1 MYKNNFTRPAEGET
15 PIEIKIFNDFDQSQE
30 DFWQYFTRLTPDRSY
45 QTDIFYFDDSNSELP
60 RKIEELRDMDDS
72 EIMDKIPDGY
82 TVHRSVGYCQ
92 GDIAY
97 VIYKE
102 PESMQMNQCIDSIL
116 WDVPVYIEIRVGNEV
131 LANGD
136 LLEDSYK
143 YSKEEVISHYD
154 DPKVRQFLEEHL
166 PNSQSEIK

>member
-15 PIEIKIFNDFDQSQE
+15 PIEIKIFNDFSQSQE
-30 DFWQYFTRLTPDRSY
+30 DFWQYFKRLTPGRRY
-45 QTDIFYFDDSNSELP
+45 QASIYYFNDFDSELP
-60 RKIEELRDMDDS
+60 PEIEELLDLDDS
-72 EIMDKIPDGY
+72 EIMDKIPAGY

-116 WDVPVYIEIRVGNEV
+116 WDVPVYIEIRVGKEV
-131 LANGD
+131 LTNGD
-136 LLEDSYK
+136 LLNDTYK

-154 DPKVRQFLEEHL
+154 DPKVCQFLEEHL
-166 PNSQSEIK
+166 PNSQSEI

>member
-1 MYKNNFTRPAEGET
+1 MYKNNFTRPAENET
-15 PIEIKIFNDFDQSQE
+15 PIEIEICNFWDKSSQDFE
-30 DFWQYFTRLTPDRSY
+30 DFFTRLTPDRSY

-60 RKIEELRDMDDS
+60 RKIEKLSDLDDS
-72 EIMDKIPDGY
+72 EIMDKIPAGY

-92 GDIAY
+92 GDIVY
-97 VIYKE
+97 VIYKGT
-102 PESMQMNQCIDSIL
+102 ESMQMNQCIDSIL

-131 LANGD
+131 LTNGD

-154 DPKVRQFLEEHL
+154 DPKVRKFLEEHL
-166 PNSQSEIK
+166 PNSQAEI

>member
-15 PIEIKIFNDFDQSQE
+15 PIEIKIFNFWDQSSQ
-30 DFWQYFTRLTPDRSY
+30 DFADFFTRLTPDRSY

-60 RKIEELRDMDDS
+60 RKIEKLSDLDDS
-72 EIMDKIPDGY
+72 EIMDKIPAGY

-92 GDIAY
+92 GDIVY
-97 VIYKE
+97 VIYKGT
-102 PESMQMNQCIDSIL
+102 ESMQMNQCIDSIL

-136 LLEDSYK
+136 LLNDSYK

-166 PNSQSEIK
+166 PNSQSEI

>member
-1 MYKNNFTRPAEGET
+1 MYKNNFTRPAENET
-15 PIEIKIFNDFDQSQE
+15 PIEIEICNFWDKSSQDFE
-30 DFWQYFTRLTPDRSY
+30 DFFTRLTPNRRY
-45 QTDIFYFDDSNSELP
+45 QASIYYFNGSDSEIP
-60 RKIEELRDMDDS
+60 PEIEELRDMDDS
-72 EIMDKIPDGY
+72 EIMDKIPAGY

-92 GDIAY
+92 GDIVY
-97 VIYKE
+97 VIYKGT
-102 PESMQMNQCIDSIL
+102 ESMQMNQCIDSIL

-131 LANGD
+131 LTNGD

-166 PNSQSEIK
+166 PNSQSEI

>member
-1 MYKNNFTRPAEGET
+1 MYKNNFVRPAENET
-15 PIEIKIFNDFDQSQE
+15 PIEIVISNDCDQAAR
-30 DFWQYFTRLTPDRSY
+30 DFMDFFVRLTPNRRY
-45 QTDIFYFDDSNSELP
+45 QANIYYFNDSDSELP
-60 RKIEELRDMDDS
+60 PEIEELREMDDS
-72 EIMDKIPDGY
+72 EIMDKIPEKY
-82 TVHRSVGYCQ
+82 VCHRSVGYSQ

-131 LANGD
+131 LTNGD
-136 LLEDSYK
+136 LLDDTYK

-154 DPKVRQFLEEHL
+154 DPKVCQFLEEHL
-166 PNSQSEIK
+166 PNSQSEI

>member
-1 MYKNNFTRPAEGET
+1 MYKNNFTRPAENET
-15 PIEIKIFNDFDQSQE
+15 PIEIKIFNDFDQSAQ
-30 DFWQYFTRLTPDRSY
+30 DFAEFFTRLTPDRSY

-60 RKIEELRDMDDS
+60 RKIEKLSDLDDS
-72 EIMDKIPDGY
+72 EIMDKIPAGY

-92 GDIAY
+92 GDIVY
-97 VIYKE
+97 VIYKGT
-102 PESMQMNQCIDSIL
+102 ESMQMNQCIDSIL

-131 LANGD
+131 LTNGD

-166 PNSQSEIK
+166 PNSQSEI

>member
-1 MYKNNFTRPAEGET
+1 MYKNNFVRPAENET
-15 PIEIKIFNDFDQSQE
+15 PIEIEICNDFEQSAQ
-30 DFWQYFTRLTPDRSY
+30 DFADFFTRLTPDRSY

-60 RKIEELRDMDDS
+60 RKIEKLSDLDDS
-72 EIMDKIPDGY
+72 EIMDKIPAGY

-92 GDIAY
+92 GDIVY
-97 VIYKE
+97 VIYKGT
-102 PESMQMNQCIDSIL
+102 ESMQMNQCIDSIL

-131 LANGD
+131 LTNGD
-136 LLEDSYK
+136 LLNDSYK

-166 PNSQSEIK
+166 PNSQSEI

>member
-15 PIEIKIFNDFDQSQE
+15 PIEIEIINDFSQNQE
-30 DFWQYFTRLTPDRSY
+30 DFWQYFTRLTPNRRY
-45 QTDIFYFDDSNSELP
+45 QSNIYYYNDDVLELP
-60 RKIEELRDMDDS
+60 PEIKELRDMDDS
-72 EIMDKIPDGY
+72 EIMDKIPAGY

-131 LANGD
+131 LENGD
-136 LLEDSYK
+136 LLNDSYK

>member
-1 MYKNNFTRPAEGET
+1 MYKNNFTRPAENEM
-15 PIEIKIFNDFDQSQE
+15 PIEIEICNFWDQSSQDFE
-30 DFWQYFTRLTPDRSY
+30 DFFTRLTPNRRY
-45 QTDIFYFDDSNSELP
+45 QASIYYFNGSDSEIP
-60 RKIEELRDMDDS
+60 PEIEELRDMDDS
-72 EIMDKIPDGY
+72 EIMDKIPEGY
-82 TVHRSVGYCQ
+82 TVHRSVGYCR

-97 VIYKE
+97 VIYKGT
-102 PESMQMNQCIDSIL
+102 ESMQMNQCIDSIL

-131 LANGD
+131 LTNGD

-166 PNSQSEIK
+166 PNSQAEI

>member
-1 MYKNNFTRPAEGET
+1 MYKNNFTRPAENET
-15 PIEIKIFNDFDQSQE
+15 PIEIKIFNDFRQSQE
-30 DFWQYFTRLTPDRSY
+30 DFWQYFTRLTPNRRY
-45 QTDIFYFDDSNSELP
+45 QASIYYFNDFDSELP
-60 RKIEELRDMDDS
+60 QEIEELLDLDDS
-72 EIMDKIPDGY
+72 EIMDKIPAGY
-82 TVHRSVGYCQ
+82 TVHRSVGYYQ

-131 LANGD
+131 LTNGD

-166 PNSQSEIK
+166 PNSQSEI

>member
-1 MYKNNFTRPAEGET
+1 MYKNNFTRPAENET
-15 PIEIKIFNDFDQSQE
+15 PIEIKIFNDFDQSAQ
-30 DFWQYFTRLTPDRSY
+30 DFAEFFTRLTPDRSY

-60 RKIEELRDMDDS
+60 RKIEKLSDLDDS
-72 EIMDKIPDGY
+72 EIMDKIPAGY

-92 GDIAY
+92 GDIVY
-97 VIYKE
+97 VIYKGT
-102 PESMQMNQCIDSIL
+102 ESMQMNQCIDSIL

-136 LLEDSYK
+136 LHEDSYK

-166 PNSQSEIK
+166 PNSQSEI

>member
-15 PIEIKIFNDFDQSQE
+15 PIEIKIFNDFDQSAQ
-30 DFWQYFTRLTPDRSY
+30 DFAEFFTRLTPDRSY
-45 QTDIFYFDDSNSELP
+45 QTDILYFDDSDSEIP
-60 RKIEELRDMDDS
+60 PEIEELLDLDDS
-72 EIMDKIPDGY
+72 EIMDKIPAGY

-131 LANGD
+131 LTNGD
-136 LLEDSYK
+136 LLNDSYK

-166 PNSQSEIK
+166 PNSQSEI

>member
-15 PIEIKIFNDFDQSQE
+15 PIEIKIFNDFEQSAQ
-30 DFWQYFTRLTPDRSY
+30 DFADFFTRLTPDRSY

-60 RKIEELRDMDDS
+60 RKIEKLSDLDDS
-72 EIMDKIPDGY
+72 EIMDKIPAGY

-92 GDIAY
+92 GDIVY
-97 VIYKE
+97 VIYKGT
-102 PESMQMNQCIDSIL
+102 ESMQMNQCIDSIL

-131 LANGD
+131 LTNGD
-136 LLEDSYK
+136 LLNDTYK

-166 PNSQSEIK
+166 PNSQSEI

>member
-1 MYKNNFTRPAEGET
+1 MYKNNFTRPAENET
-15 PIEIKIFNDFDQSQE
+15 PIEIKIFNFWDQSSQDFE
-30 DFWQYFTRLTPDRSY
+30 DFFTRLTPDRSY
-45 QTDIFYFDDSNSELP
+45 QTDIFYFNGSDSEIP
-60 RKIEELRDMDDS
+60 PEIEELRDMDDS
-72 EIMDKIPDGY
+72 EIMDKIPAGY

-92 GDIAY
+92 GDIVY

-116 WDVPVYIEIRVGNEV
+116 WDMPVYIEIRVGNEV
-131 LANGD
+131 LTNGD
-136 LLEDSYK
+136 LLNDSYK

-166 PNSQSEIK
+166 PNSQSEI

>member
-1 MYKNNFTRPAEGET
+1 MYKNNFTRPAENET
-15 PIEIKIFNDFDQSQE
+15 PIEIEIFNDFEQSA
-30 DFWQYFTRLTPDRSY
+30 QYFADFFTQLTPSRRY
-45 QTDIFYFDDSNSELP
+45 QASIYYFNGSDSELTP
-60 RKIEELRDMDDS
+60 EIEELLDMDDS
-72 EIMDKIPDGY
+72 EIMDKIPAGY

-131 LANGD
+131 LTNGD
-136 LLEDSYK
+136 LLDDAYN

-166 PNSQSEIK
+166 PNSQAEI

>member
-15 PIEIKIFNDFDQSQE
+15 PIEIEICNFWDKSSQDFE
-30 DFWQYFTRLTPDRSY
+30 DFFTRLTPNRRY
-45 QTDIFYFDDSNSELP
+45 QASIYYFNGSDSEIP
-60 RKIEELRDMDDS
+60 PEIEELRDMDDS
-72 EIMDKIPDGY
+72 EIMDKIPAGY

-92 GDIAY
+92 GDIVY

-116 WDVPVYIEIRVGNEV
+116 WDVPVFIEIRVGNEV
-131 LANGD
+131 LTNGD
-136 LLEDSYK
+136 LLNDSYK

-166 PNSQSEIK
+166 PNSQSEI

>member
-1 MYKNNFTRPAEGET
+1 MYKNNFTRPAENET
-15 PIEIKIFNDFDQSQE
+15 PIEIKIFNDFDQSAQ
-30 DFWQYFTRLTPDRSY
+30 DFAEFFTRLTPDRSY
-45 QTDIFYFDDSNSELP
+45 QTDIFYFDDSNSKLP
-60 RKIEELRDMDDS
+60 RKIEKLLDLDDS
-72 EIMDKIPDGY
+72 EIMDKIPAGY

-92 GDIAY
+92 GDIEY

-131 LANGD
+131 LTNGD

-166 PNSQSEIK
+166 PNSQSEI

>member
-15 PIEIKIFNDFDQSQE
+15 PIEIKIFNDFDQSAQ
-30 DFWQYFTRLTPDRSY
+30 DFAEFFTRLTPDRSY

-60 RKIEELRDMDDS
+60 RKIEKLSDLDDS
-72 EIMDKIPDGY
+72 EIMDKIPAGY

-92 GDIAY
+92 GDIVY
-97 VIYKE
+97 VIYKGT
-102 PESMQMNQCIDSIL
+102 ESMQMNQCIDSIL

-131 LANGD
+131 LTNGD

-166 PNSQSEIK
+166 PNSQSEI

>member
-1 MYKNNFTRPAEGET
+1 MYKNNFTRPAENET
-15 PIEIKIFNDFDQSQE
+15 PIEIKIFNDYDQSSH
-30 DFWQYFTRLTPDRSY
+30 DFDDFFTRLTPDRSY
-45 QTDIFYFDDSNSELP
+45 QTDIFYFNDSDSEIP
-60 RKIEELRDMDDS
+60 HKIEKLRGLDDS
-72 EIMDKIPDGY
+72 EIMDKIPSGY

-131 LANGD
+131 QTNGD
-136 LLEDSYK
+136 LLDDTYK

-166 PNSQSEIK
+166 PNSQSEI

>member
-1 MYKNNFTRPAEGET
+1 MYKNNFTRPAENET
-15 PIEIKIFNDFDQSQE
+15 PIEIEIHNDFDQSSQ
-30 DFWQYFTRLTPDRSY
+30 DFANFFTRLTPDRSY
-45 QTDIFYFDDSNSELP
+45 QAEVFYFNDSASELP
-60 RKIEELRDMDDS
+60 PEIEELRDLDDS
-72 EIMDKIPDGY
+72 EIMDKIPAGY
-82 TVHRSVGYCQ
+82 TVHRSIGYSQ

-116 WDVPVYIEIRVGNEV
+116 WDVPVYIEIRVRNEV
-131 LANGD
+131 LTNGD
-136 LLEDSYK
+136 LLNDTYN

-166 PNSQSEIK
+166 PNSQSEI

>member
-1 MYKNNFTRPAEGET
+1 MYKNNFTRPAENET
-15 PIEIKIFNDFDQSQE
+15 PIEIKIFNDFDQSAQ
-30 DFWQYFTRLTPDRSY
+30 DFAEFFTRLTPDRSY

-60 RKIEELRDMDDS
+60 RKIEKLSDLDDS
-72 EIMDKIPDGY
+72 EIMDKIPAGY

-92 GDIAY
+92 GDIVY
-97 VIYKE
+97 VIYKGT
-102 PESMQMNQCIDSIL
+102 ESMQMNQCIDSIL

-131 LANGD
+131 LTNGD
-136 LLEDSYK
+136 LLNDTYK

-166 PNSQSEIK
+166 PNSQSEI

>member
-1 MYKNNFTRPAEGET
+1 MYKNNFTRPAENET
-15 PIEIKIFNDFDQSQE
+15 PIEIKIFNDFSQSQE
-30 DFWQYFTRLTPDRSY
+30 DFWNYFTRLTPGSRY
-45 QTDIFYFDDSNSELP
+45 QESIYYFNDFDSELP
-60 RKIEELRDMDDS
+60 PEIEELLDLDDS
-72 EIMDKIPDGY
+72 EIMDKIPAGY

-131 LANGD
+131 MTNGD
-136 LLEDSYK
+136 LLDDIYK

-166 PNSQSEIK
+166 PNSQSEI

>member
-1 MYKNNFTRPAEGET
+1 MYKNNFTRPAENET
-15 PIEIKIFNDFDQSQE
+15 PIEIKIFNDYDQSAK
-30 DFWQYFTRLTPDRSY
+30 DFDNFFTRLTPDRSY
-45 QTDIFYFDDSNSELP
+45 QTDVFYFNDSDSELP
-60 RKIEELRDMDDS
+60 PEIKELRDMDDS
-72 EIMDKIPDGY
+72 EIMDKIPAGY
-82 TVHRSVGYCQ
+82 VVHRSVGYCQ

-131 LANGD
+131 LTDGD
-136 LLEDSYK
+136 LLDDIYN

-154 DPKVRQFLEEHL
+154 DQKVRQFLEEHL
-166 PNSQSEIK
+166 PNSQAEIK

>member
-15 PIEIKIFNDFDQSQE
+15 PIEIKIFNDFDQSAQ
-30 DFWQYFTRLTPDRSY
+30 DFSEFFTRLTPDRSY
-45 QTDIFYFDDSNSELP
+45 QTDIFYFNGSDSEIP
-60 RKIEELRDMDDS
+60 PEIEELSDLDDS
-72 EIMDKIPDGY
+72 EIMDKIPAGY

-92 GDIAY
+92 GDIVY
-97 VIYKE
+97 VIYKGT
-102 PESMQMNQCIDSIL
+102 ESMQMNQCIDSIL

-136 LLEDSYK
+136 LLNDSYK

-166 PNSQSEIK
+166 PNSQSEI

>member
-1 MYKNNFTRPAEGET
+1 MYKNNFTRPVEGEM
-15 PIEIKIFNDFDQSQE
+15 PIEIEIYNDFSQGQE
-30 DFWQYFTRLTPDRSY
+30 DFLTFFVRLTPNRQY
-45 QTDIFYFDDSNSELP
+45 QANIYYFNDYVEELP
-60 RKIEELRDMDDS
+60 PEIEELRGMDDS
-72 EIMDKIPDGY
+72 EIMDKIPAGY
-82 TVHRSVGYCQ
+82 VVYRSVGYSQ

-102 PESMQMNQCIDSIL
+102 PESKETQIIDSIL
-116 WDVPVYIEIRVGNEV
+116 WNVPVYIEIRVGNEI

-136 LLEDSYK
+136 LLDDTYN

-166 PNSQSEIK
+166 PNSQSEI

>member
-1 MYKNNFTRPAEGET
+1 MYKNNFVRPAENET
-15 PIEIKIFNDFDQSQE
+15 PIEIKIFNDFDQSAQ
-30 DFWQYFTRLTPDRSY
+30 DFAEFFTRLTPDRSY

-60 RKIEELRDMDDS
+60 RKIEKLSDLDDS
-72 EIMDKIPDGY
+72 EIMDKIPAGY

-92 GDIAY
+92 GDIVY

-131 LANGD
+131 LTNGD

-166 PNSQSEIK
+166 PNSQSEI

>member
-1 MYKNNFTRPAEGET
+1 MYKNNFTRPAENET
-15 PIEIKIFNDFDQSQE
+15 PIEIKIFNDYDQSAQ
-30 DFWQYFTRLTPDRSY
+30 DFDDFFTRLTPDRSY
-45 QTDIFYFDDSNSELP
+45 QTDVFYFNDSASELP
-60 RKIEELRDMDDS
+60 RKIEKLLDLDDS
-72 EIMDKIPDGY
+72 EIMDKIPAGY
-82 TVHRSVGYCQ
+82 VVHRSVGYCQ

-116 WDVPVYIEIRVGNEV
+116 WNVPVYIEIRVGNEV
-131 LANGD
+131 LTNGD
-136 LLEDSYK
+136 LLDDIYN

-166 PNSQSEIK
+166 PNSQSEI

>member
-1 MYKNNFTRPAEGET
+1 MYKNNFVRPAENET
-15 PIEIKIFNDFDQSQE
+15 PIEIKIFNDFDQSAQ
-30 DFWQYFTRLTPDRSY
+30 DFAEFFTRLTPDRSY

-60 RKIEELRDMDDS
+60 PEIEKLLELDDS
-72 EIMDKIPDGY
+72 EIMDKIPAGY

-92 GDIAY
+92 GDIVY
-97 VIYKE
+97 VIYKGT
-102 PESMQMNQCIDSIL
+102 ESMQMNQCIDSIL

-131 LANGD
+131 LTNGD

-166 PNSQSEIK
+166 PNSQSEI

>member
-1 MYKNNFTRPAEGET
+1 MYKNNFTRPAENET
-15 PIEIKIFNDFDQSQE
+15 PIEIEIRNDFDQSSQYFD
-30 DFWQYFTRLTPDRSY
+30 DFFTRLTPNRQY
-45 QTDIFYFDDSNSELP
+45 QADIYFFNDSDSELP
-60 RKIEELRDMDDS
+60 PEIEELLDLDDS
-72 EIMDKIPDGY
+72 EIMDKIPTGY

-116 WDVPVYIEIRVGNEV
+116 WDVFVYIKIRVGNEV
-131 LANGD
+131 LTNGD

-166 PNSQSEIK
+166 PNSQSEI

>member
-1 MYKNNFTRPAEGET
+1 MYKNNFVRPAENET
-15 PIEIKIFNDFDQSQE
+15 PIEIEICNFWDKSSQDFE
-30 DFWQYFTRLTPDRSY
+30 DFFTRLTPNRRY
-45 QTDIFYFDDSNSELP
+45 QTNIYYFNGSDSELP
-60 RKIEELRDMDDS
+60 PEIEELRDMDDS
-72 EIMDKIPDGY
+72 EIMDKIPAGY
-82 TVHRSVGYCQ
+82 TVHRSVGYSQ

-97 VIYKE
+97 VIYKGT
-102 PESMQMNQCIDSIL
+102 ESMQMNQCIDSIL

-131 LANGD
+131 LTNGD

-166 PNSQSEIK
+166 PNSQSEI

>member
-15 PIEIKIFNDFDQSQE
+15 PIEIKIFNDFDQSAQ
-30 DFWQYFTRLTPDRSY
+30 DFAEFFTRLTPDRSY
-45 QTDIFYFDDSNSELP
+45 QTDIFYFDDSNSEIP
-60 RKIEELRDMDDS
+60 PEIEELHDMDDS
-72 EIMDKIPDGY
+72 EIMDKIPAGY
-82 TVHRSVGYCQ
+82 TIHRSVGYCQ

-131 LANGD
+131 LTNGD

-154 DPKVRQFLEEHL
+154 DPKVRQFLEENL
-166 PNSQSEIK
+166 ANSQSEI

>member
-1 MYKNNFTRPAEGET
+1 MYKNNFVRPAENET
-15 PIEIKIFNDFDQSQE
+15 PIEIKIFNDFDQSAQ
-30 DFWQYFTRLTPDRSY
+30 DFAEFFTRLTPDRSY

-60 RKIEELRDMDDS
+60 RKIEKLSDLDDS
-72 EIMDKIPDGY
+72 EIMDKIPAGY

-92 GDIAY
+92 GDIVY
-97 VIYKE
+97 VIYKGT
-102 PESMQMNQCIDSIL
+102 ESMQMNQCIDSIL

-166 PNSQSEIK
+166 PNSQSEI

>member
-1 MYKNNFTRPAEGET
+1 MYKNNFTRPAENET
-15 PIEIKIFNDFDQSQE
+15 PIEIEICNDFSQMAQ
-30 DFWQYFTRLTPDRSY
+30 DFAHFFIRLTPNRQY
-45 QTDIFYFDDSNSELP
+45 QEDIYYFNDSDSEIP
-60 RKIEELRDMDDS
+60 PEIKELRDMDDS
-72 EIMDKIPDGY
+72 EIMDKIPEGY
-82 TVHRSVGYCQ
+82 VVYRSVGYSQ
-92 GDIAY
+92 GDITY

-131 LANGD
+131 LTNGD
-136 LLEDSYK
+136 LLDDTYK

-166 PNSQSEIK
+166 PNSQSEI